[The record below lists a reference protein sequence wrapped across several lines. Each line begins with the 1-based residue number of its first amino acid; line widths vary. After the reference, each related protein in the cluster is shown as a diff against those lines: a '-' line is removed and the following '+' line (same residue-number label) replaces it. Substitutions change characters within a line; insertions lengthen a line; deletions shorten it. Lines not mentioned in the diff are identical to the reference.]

1 MAAMVGL
8 TYIIFRNIAEDPCGR
23 DTPDEKIVV
32 RIRTPYRAYRH
43 FLILA
48 SPFLLPISCELPA
61 AFRTSLVG

>member
-23 DTPDEKIVV
+23 HSPDEKTVV
-32 RIRTPYRAYRH
+32 RIPTPYRAPRH
-43 FLILA
+43 FLISVSL
-48 SPFLLPISCELPA
+48 FLLPISCELPA

>member
-8 TYIIFRNIAEDPCGR
+8 TYIIFRNIAEDPCR
-23 DTPDEKIVV
+23 CPDEKIVV